1 MAPVGQRFLPSETVA
16 PDIVGATDGQLVLP
30 ATMRAVVL
38 TGPNQHEI
46 REDVPVPHPG
56 PLEVL
61 SKVDSVAICGTDLHI
76 YEGRFPG
83 RWPKSYPFIAGH
95 EWSGT
100 VVEVGAGAAE
110 LGWRVGERVAG
121 TSHAGC
127 GACRMCRTGRYNLC
141 ENYGREPLHHQYGHY
156 SQGANAEYV
165 VHSIKSVFPLPDAL
179 ELHYGAMLDT
189 ASIALHSVKRPGIE
203 PGDFVVVVGAG
214 PMGFLIADCALALG
228 AGQAILTGSGE
239 RLDRASQLGFVT
251 IDYRTQDPVAE
262 VRRLTEGKG
271 AHVAID
277 AAGTQASIR
286 QAVDVLRK
294 GGRVAFTG
302 VPTEGDTALPMQKI
316 VLEEIDL
323 FGVRANRNTMEE
335 VMPLVVSGR
344 VRIKPLV
351 THTFP
356 LADYGTALHTFGD
369 RIDGALKV
377 LVKPGV

>member
-1 MAPVGQRFLPSETVA
+1 MNEPVNGNLPERMRA
-16 PDIVGATDGQLVLP
+16 LVLTRP
-30 ATMRAVVL
+30 NAHEVRA
-38 TGPNQHEI
+38 
-46 REDVPVPHPG
+46 DVPVPQPG

-61 SKVDSVAICGTDLHI
+61 CKVHSVAICGTDLHI
-76 YEGRFPG
+76 YEGRFPN
-83 RWPKSYPFIAGH
+83 RWPKSYPFIPGH

-100 VVEVGAGAAE
+100 VVQVGPQAGE
-110 LGWRVGERVAG
+110 LGWSVGQRVAG

-127 GACRMCRTGRYNLC
+127 GYCRMCRTGRYNLC
-141 ENYGREPLHHQYGHY
+141 DNYGREPLHHQYGHY
-156 SQGANAEYV
+156 SQGADAEYV
-165 VHSIKSVFPLPDAL
+165 VHSIKSVFPLPDEIDL
-179 ELHYGAMLDT
+179 PLGAMMDT

-203 PGDFVVVVGAG
+203 PGDSVVVVGAG
-214 PMGFLIADCALALG
+214 PMGFLTADCALAVG
-228 AGQAILTGSGE
+228 ASQVILTGSGE
-239 RLDRASQLGFVT
+239 RLERAAQMGFVT
-251 IDYRTQDPVAE
+251 VNYRTEDPVAA
-262 VRRLTEGKG
+262 VRRLTDGKG

-277 AAGTQASIR
+277 TGGTTDSIR

-344 VRIKPLV
+344 VRVAPLV
-351 THTFP
+351 THHFA
-356 LADYGTALHTFGD
+356 LEAYGEALHTFAE

-377 LVKPGV
+377 LVQP